1 MLLHHAYELNLM
13 YTALL
18 LEKLI
23 HDTRLGEHTEFITK
37 KGRQLISLECK
48 ESKAPHPAI
57 KRRHSFSHKKK
68 QANHPHA
75 RPNTL

>member
-13 YTALL
+13 YTALS

-23 HDTRLGEHTEFITK
+23 HDTRLAEHTEFITK

-57 KRRHSFSHKKK
+57 KRSLSFTHKKK